1 MFPVLQCDIFHKEL
15 LKADQKDLCIP
26 TAHGAKGCDQNECFT
41 SIFACVCV
49 YNVHKHGCMYTV
61 HTWRESDI
69 DIKCLSQSLSV
80 LFIESGSLAEPRHF
94 N

>member
-1 MFPVLQCDIFHKEL
+1 
-15 LKADQKDLCIP
+15 
-26 TAHGAKGCDQNECFT
+26 
-41 SIFACVCV
+41 
-49 YNVHKHGCMYTV
+49 MYTV